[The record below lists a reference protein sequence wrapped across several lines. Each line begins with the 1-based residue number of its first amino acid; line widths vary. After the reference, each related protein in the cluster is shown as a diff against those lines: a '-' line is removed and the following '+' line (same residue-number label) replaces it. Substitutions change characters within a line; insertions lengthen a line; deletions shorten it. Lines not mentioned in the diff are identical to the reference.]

1 MQIGERAKK
10 WLAVSGIAIAVVVSF
25 LLWKSVGRELVAFVA
40 DPVRFRQWVQ
50 GHGAYSRIAFV
61 GMVIFQILIAIIPGE
76 PFEIAAGYAFGAV
89 EGTAL
94 CVFAATVGSLLTFWM
109 VRLFGLRL
117 VRVFFSE
124 EQIDS
129 VKFLKSSPRRDMLFL
144 IIYMVPGTPKDLLS
158 YFAGLTDLAFP
169 SWLLIC
175 SLGRIPSVVSSTI
188 GGAALGTQNY
198 WLAAVVFAATLVI
211 SGAGLLAYNHICRTQ
226 KDK

>member
-1 MQIGERAKK
+1 MQGGEQMKK
-10 WLAVSGIAIAVVVSF
+10 WLAAGLLVLAVGISF
-25 LLWKSVGRELVAFVA
+25 LLWESVGRELVGFVA
-40 DPVRFRQWVQ
+40 DPVRFRQWVYS
-50 GHGAYSRIAFV
+50 HGAYSRIAFV
-61 GMVIFQILIAIIPGE
+61 GMVIFQILIAVIPGE

-94 CVFAATVGSLLTFWM
+94 CIFAATVGSLLTFWL

-124 EQIDS
+124 EQLNS
-129 VKFLKSSPRRDMLFL
+129 VRFLKSSPRRDLLFL

-158 YFAGLTDLAFP
+158 YYAGLTDLAFP

-175 SLGRIPSVVSSTI
+175 SLGRIPSIVSSTI

-198 WLAAVVFAATLVI
+198 WLAAAVFAAALAI
-211 SGAGLLAYNHICRTQ
+211 SGAGLAVYNRICRSRREG
-226 KDK
+226 